1 MSTNDTNDRSNTVK
15 PGLAWKPAR
24 LIAVD
29 DVIVG
34 DGGRFRVDTWE
45 PVLPLSRI
53 AMTLTDLHTGEQFSY
68 TARWDDQ
75 YAIASAT
82 RRGGEAQ

>member
-1 MSTNDTNDRSNTVK
+1 MTESTVL
-15 PGLAWKPAR
+15 PGLTWKPAR
-24 LIAVD
+24 LITVD

-34 DGGRFRVDTWE
+34 DGGRFRVDAWE

-68 TARWDDQ
+68 TARWDDH
-75 YAIASAT
+75 YAIAGAVC
-82 RRGGEAQ
+82 RGGEAK